1 MAGASG
7 LTEFSPVEV
16 LPSANQTW
24 QWIYIFHHRWCSWIF
39 PCFPVKHPLKRH
51 YPRLCL
57 VRQEPGF
64 QRGSSCASQGFP
76 VLNATLMKAG
86 YHPCTTYGF
95 NLWDTVRYRDTMWY
109 THYTHYT
116 ILYHRLPQLLATCAG
131 AKDTLKYIEY
141 MIWIKPHEACVCGVG
156 VWILS
161 DNDGITLLMTFLEK
175 SAMYLC
181 HYMPWHMWCHDCAQ
195 CLAVSLEVKSGVSGH
210 RSRASSARV
219 WNQPALVGMSTH
231 HSHLTRRPFGRRRS
245 VCSDL

>member
-1 MAGASG
+1 MFMDFPMFPSKTSIETTLSTAMFGASG
-7 LTEFSPVEV
+7 ARLSAWLQLCVSGLSSSQCYADEGRVSSVYHLWLQPVGYREIPGYHVIYTLYTLYNIIPSASPVAGHLCRGKGYIEIH
-16 LPSANQTW
+16 
-24 QWIYIFHHRWCSWIF
+24 WIYDMN
-39 PCFPVKHPLKRH
+39 K
-51 YPRLCL
+51 
-57 VRQEPGF
+57 
-64 QRGSSCASQGFP
+64 
-76 VLNATLMKAG
+76 T
-86 YHPCTTYGF
+86 
-95 NLWDTVRYRDTMWY
+95 
-109 THYTHYT
+109 
-116 ILYHRLPQLLATCAG
+116 
-131 AKDTLKYIEY
+131 
-141 MIWIKPHEACVCGVG
+141 HEACVCGVG